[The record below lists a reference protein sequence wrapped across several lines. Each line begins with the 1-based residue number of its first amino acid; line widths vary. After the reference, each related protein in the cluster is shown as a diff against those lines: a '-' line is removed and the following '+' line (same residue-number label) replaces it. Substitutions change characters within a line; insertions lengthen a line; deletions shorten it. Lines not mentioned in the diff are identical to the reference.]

1 MSDTPDVLD
10 EAEYVARCFHW
21 HYERLAPEFG
31 YETRRESAVQWTDVP
46 EPNRSLMV
54 AVAGH
59 VIRDVLDRLTARG
72 EAVVKAPGLSHGDEL
87 VRVDGLRVTG
97 TQDAPTFNQE
107 PVWRRLRRSVP
118 ERRCSTCDGRK
129 VVEGH
134 AWRRIDETTGFP
146 ARELLPCP
154 ACSVPE
160 NGDTKETQ

>member
-10 EAEYVARCFHW
+10 ALA
-21 HYERLAPEFG
+21 ERLHQWVHACPGDGTCGSMACHVG
-31 YETRRESAVQWTDVP
+31 YYTFIEHAAACDLLAFFDE
-46 EPNRSLMV
+46 
-54 AVAGH
+54 
-59 VIRDVLDRLTARG
+59 RG

-146 ARELLPCP
+146 ARELVPCP

-160 NGDTKETQ
+160 NGDTQ

>member
-10 EAEYVARCFHW
+10 AIDMVLEAWIDIEN
-21 HYERLAPEFG
+21 
-31 YETRRESAVQWTDVP
+31 VQRV
-46 EPNRSLMV
+46 
-54 AVAGH
+54 
-59 VIRDVLDRLTARG
+59 RDGLLRVFTEQQLV
-72 EAVVKAPGLSHGDEL
+72 VVKAPGLSHGDEL

-107 PVWRRLRRSVP
+107 PVWRRLRRSVR

-146 ARELLPCP
+146 ARELVPCP

-160 NGDTKETQ
+160 NGDTQ